1 MASEDRGQP
10 ESAARLL
17 ELIHMRL
24 ISESIYAVASL
35 GIADLLASEPR
46 TAEALAER
54 TGVNAPYLR
63 RVMRALVS
71 FGVFAVDS
79 AGRFALTPM
88 GQYLKRN
95 ADGSLHSAALL
106 FGGKDSARMIELFL
120 ECVTKGK
127 SAAQIRFGTW
137 TNWIE
142 SDPELLGYFNA
153 AMTAFSTIH
162 LTGVFEAYDF
172 SHGARFVDIGGGHG
186 RILAEILKRNPK
198 MRGVLFDMPHA
209 LEGGRK
215 TIAEAG
221 LADRCEVVSGDFFVS
236 VPDGGDTYLLSRVIH
251 DWNDEQSVDILKVIR
266 KAIAPNGRL
275 ILLEAMLRPAGEA
288 IFPALSDL
296 NMLIR
301 TGGCERTEAEY
312 RTLYQAAGFELTRT
326 VSTTAPTGTTVLEG
340 RPI

>member
-1 MASEDRGQP
+1 MASEDRTQP
-10 ESAARLL
+10 NSAARLI
-17 ELIHMRL
+17 ELMQMRL
-24 ISESIYAVASL
+24 ISESIYVVASL
-35 GIADLLASEPR
+35 GIADLLTSEPR

-54 TGVNAPYLR
+54 TGVDALYLG

-71 FGVFAVDS
+71 FDVFAQDPT
-79 AGRFALTPM
+79 GRFELAPL
-88 GQYLKRN
+88 GELLRRDK
-95 ADGSLHSAALL
+95 DGSLHSAAM
-106 FGGKDSARMIELFL
+106 FYGGEQGANMLALFL

-142 SDPELLGYFNA
+142 SDPELLGHFNA
-153 AMTAFSTIH
+153 MMTAYSKIH

-172 SHGARFVDIGGGHG
+172 SHGAKFVDIGGGHG
-186 RILAEILKRNPK
+186 RILTEILKRNPK

-236 VPDGGDTYLLSRVIH
+236 VPDGGDSYLLSRVIH

-266 KAIAPNGRL
+266 KAITPNGRL
-275 ILLEAMLRPAGEA
+275 ILLEAMLRPAGET
-288 IFPALSDL
+288 IYPVLSDL

-301 TGGCERTEAEY
+301 TGGHERTEAEY
-312 RTLYQAAGFELTRT
+312 RALYQAAGFELTRT
-326 VSTTAPTGTTVLEG
+326 VSTTAPTGTTVIEG